1 MDYSQPKG
9 ASWSLG
15 MDLHPCHLIH
25 HPKKKKRYCM
35 EIYYQVLVFYL
46 LLINAES

>member
-1 MDYSQPKG
+1 MVSRDG
-9 ASWSLG
+9 FASLSL
-15 MDLHPCHLIH
+15 DTP
-25 HPKKKKRYCM
+25 PQKKKRYCM

>member
-15 MDLHPCHLIH
+15 MELHPCHLIH
-25 HPKKKKRYCM
+25 HPKKKIYCM